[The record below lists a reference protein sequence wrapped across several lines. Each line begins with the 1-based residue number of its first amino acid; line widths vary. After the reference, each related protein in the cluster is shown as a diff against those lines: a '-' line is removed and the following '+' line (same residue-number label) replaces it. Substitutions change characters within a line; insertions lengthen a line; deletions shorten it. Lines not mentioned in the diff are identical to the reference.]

1 MNIAGKQKQAH
12 PRPTTAEL
20 AILDVLWDLGASTV
34 REVHEALNPRG
45 ENSYTTTLKLLQI
58 MHGKGLVTRDDSS
71 RAHIYKPVLS
81 RMQAQD
87 EFVQDIV
94 HRLFRGSAA
103 RLALRA
109 LGQAPEAD
117 PGELDEI
124 RSMLERM
131 EQKRKEVD

>member
-1 MNIAGKQKQAH
+1 MTGRQKQSN
-12 PRPTTAEL
+12 PRPTAAEL
-20 AILDVLWDLGASTV
+20 AILDVLWELGASTV
-34 REVHEALNPRG
+34 REVHESLNPHG
-45 ENSYTTTLKLLQI
+45 GNSYTTTLKLLQI

-109 LGQAPEAD
+109 LGQAPEANSD
-117 PGELDEI
+117 ELDAI
-124 RSMLERM
+124 RNLIENI
-131 EQKRKEVD
+131 EQRRQEDDE

>member
-1 MNIAGKQKQAH
+1 MSGRQKQTN
-12 PRPTTAEL
+12 PRPTAAEL
-20 AILDVLWDLGASTV
+20 AILDVLWELGASTV
-34 REVHEALNPRG
+34 REVHEALNPHG
-45 ENSYTTTLKLLQI
+45 QNSYTTTLKLLQI

-94 HRLFRGSAA
+94 HRLFRGSAT

-109 LGQAPEAD
+109 LGQAPDVDSA
-117 PGELDEI
+117 ELDAI
-124 RSMLERM
+124 RHLVDELEQR
-131 EQKRKEVD
+131 RKEVDG